1 MSISASS
8 KFVFA
13 TTNDGVDVFGV
24 DAFPFRRDQTD
35 AVAFDVAGERR
46 VLTELDATFV
56 VLDPEAHD
64 RLPSKALWLQANDD
78 EILRRAIK
86 ERCGL

>member
-1 MSISASS
+1 MWNTISS

-13 TTNDGVDVFGV
+13 TTTDGDEVFGV
-24 DAFPFRRDQTD
+24 DAFPFRREQTD

-46 VLTELDATFV
+46 VLTALDARFV
-56 VLDPEAHD
+56 LLDPETSEH
-64 RLPSKALWLQANDD
+64 LPSRALWMQANDD